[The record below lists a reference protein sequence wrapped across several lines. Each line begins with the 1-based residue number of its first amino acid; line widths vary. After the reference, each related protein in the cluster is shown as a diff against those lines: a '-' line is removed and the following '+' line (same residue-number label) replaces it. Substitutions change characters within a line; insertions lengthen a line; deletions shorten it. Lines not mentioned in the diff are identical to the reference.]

1 MKKTIVPALALFLV
15 PVLALAAC
23 GIRDLPIVMEHN
35 GMRLDEDV
43 YEYWLCCYRAQF
55 AYSETEE
62 TIERYAELADINI
75 MKTLVAASLFDSYGL
90 QLDEAARD
98 IINAAM
104 DSLVDHA
111 GGTREDLNAAAAA
124 YGIDYDGLKL
134 AITYERKAQ
143 ALYNYLYGQNGIL
156 APTSEQYET
165 YYQATYTHVKMI
177 YISYV
182 DFQTDADGNRVW
194 DAQENRYLY
203 TEKTG
208 AALTAQEEKAA
219 AVRAALA
226 RDMSGEALD
235 ALIKQYDEDPAT
247 ATYTNGYYFS
257 KEVDYSDYIPD
268 VVTAAFALAEGEIAE
283 VRSPYGVH
291 FLYGLAC
298 DEGAYEKEANED
310 FFDGFTDRTARY
322 LYEET
327 IKNHLTEVTVYRD
340 VKQNTRYEDVEPNFD
355 LYW

>member
-1 MKKTIVPALALFLV
+1 MKKLIALALSLV
-15 PVLALAAC
+15 LSLSLAAC
-23 GIRDLPIVMEHN
+23 GVRDVPIVMEHN
-35 GMRLDEDV
+35 GTRLDEDV

-55 AYSETEE
+55 AYSETPE

-75 MKTLVAASLFDSYGL
+75 MKTLVAASLFDRYGL

-111 GGTREDLNAAAAA
+111 GGTREELNAAAAA

-156 APTSEQYET
+156 ALTKEQYET

-182 DFQTDADGNRVW
+182 DFQKDADGNRVW
-194 DAQENRYLY
+194 DAQANRYLY

-208 AALTAQEEKAA
+208 AALAAQEEKAA
-219 AVRAALA
+219 AVLAALHGN
-226 RDMSGEALD
+226 MSDTELD

-247 ATYTNGYYFS
+247 ATYKNGWYFS
-257 KEVDYSDYIPD
+257 SEVDYSDYIPA
-268 VVTAAFALAEGEIAE
+268 VVTAAQGLSEGEIAE

-291 FLYGLAC
+291 FIYGLSC
-298 DEGAYEKEANED
+298 DEGAYDKEANAD
-310 FFDGFTDRTARY
+310 FFDGFTDRAARY

-327 IKNHLTEVTVYRD
+327 IKNHLTEVTIYRD
-340 VKQNTRYEDVEPNFD
+340 VKQNTRYQDVEPNFD